1 MRLKF
6 PEPHFLPLKRETLHK
21 AAVSNDILHARV
33 CLDHPMEHGSVKA
46 VSLRFWSPTVFPIP
60 SAFSDPGLSDQLY
73 QLHGWNSWEQALPTI
88 PPLTGMETPFVATEQ
103 RAQCLLAAEPMSAGN
118 GGVVRVGWASMG

>member
-6 PEPHFLPLKRETLHK
+6 PEPHFLPLKRGTVHK
-21 AAVSNDILHARV
+21 AAVSNEILHARV
-33 CLDHPMEHGSVKA
+33 CLDHPMEPGSGKA

-73 QLHGWNSWEQALPTI
+73 QLPG
-88 PPLTGMETPFVATEQ
+88 
-103 RAQCLLAAEPMSAGN
+103 
-118 GGVVRVGWASMG
+118 